1 MKLELRLMLEKVELG
16 LWEKFIR
23 NIELSVWDNQSPAP
37 KNP

>member
-23 NIELSVWDNQSPAP
+23 NIELTLFSFLCLHA
-37 KNP
+37 